1 MINDALFSS
10 NSDEW
15 FTPQQFFDTVNQE
28 FNFTLDVAATT
39 SNTKCKKFFTIV
51 DNGLEQD
58 WSNEVVWCNPPYS
71 DIKLWV
77 EKAYNESLKGTK
89 IVLLI
94 PVRTD
99 TRYFHSFIYGKAE
112 LRFIKGRLKFEC
124 EDKTKITRF
133 GGTVNFPIA
142 IGRAT
147 GISILGI

>member
-15 FTPQQFFDTVNQE
+15 FTPQQFFDTVNKE

-124 EDKTKITRF
+124 EDKTKKL
-133 GGTVNFPIA
+133 NSAPFPSMIV
-142 IGRAT
+142 IYN
-147 GISILGI
+147 